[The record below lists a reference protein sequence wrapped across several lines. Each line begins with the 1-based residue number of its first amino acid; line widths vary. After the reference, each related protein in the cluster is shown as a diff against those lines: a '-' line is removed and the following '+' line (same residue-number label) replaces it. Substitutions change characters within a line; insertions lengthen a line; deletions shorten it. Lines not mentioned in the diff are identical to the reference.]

1 MILHL
6 MLLIYPLIVF
16 LQMILLPLAQ
26 VMLNPYKMLTRILM
40 LVLLTLQMSSRTQTS
55 LYPKRFSD
63 REQEM
68 AKFSTSSDGE
78 TTLFQ
83 TRLGN
88 RLTIFWINA
97 FWMNSK
103 ESLRFNLFLVLLLL
117 LPPQL
122 VHTQERSTFNYDLNS
137 QRVTYYPESLMLPR
151 NPRAIVFY
159 QDTNLLNMF
168 VDLCTPEIG
177 HDFPI
182 NNTCYSDKSHF
193 LSQLLEQLR
202 TAQKSIQLIMFS
214 HHHDSFIKWYYSL
227 CHPRKLSPK

>member
-1 MILHL
+1 
-6 MLLIYPLIVF
+6 
-16 LQMILLPLAQ
+16 
-26 VMLNPYKMLTRILM
+26 M

-159 QDTNLLNMF
+159 QDTKLLNMF
-168 VDLCTPEIG
+168 VDLRTPEIG

-202 TAQKSIQLIMFS
+202 TVQKSVQLIMFS
-214 HHHDSFIKWYYSL
+214 HHHTSLIEYDSFIKRYYSL
-227 CHPRKLSPK
+227 CHPQKLSPK

>member
-1 MILHL
+1 
-6 MLLIYPLIVF
+6 
-16 LQMILLPLAQ
+16 
-26 VMLNPYKMLTRILM
+26 
-40 LVLLTLQMSSRTQTS
+40 
-55 LYPKRFSD
+55 
-63 REQEM
+63 M
-68 AKFSTSSDGE
+68 AKFSTSSDGD

-88 RLTIFWINA
+88 RPRIFWINA

-103 ESLRFNLFLVLLLL
+103 ESPLRFNLFLVLLLL

-122 VHTQERSTFNYDLNS
+122 VHTQESSTFNYG

-159 QDTNLLNMF
+159 QDTKLLNMF
-168 VDLCTPEIG
+168 VDLRTPEIG

-202 TAQKSIQLIMFS
+202 TVQKSTNHVFTPS
-214 HHHDSFIKWYYSL
+214 YFFN
-227 CHPRKLSPK
+227 